1 MPEEPTE
8 EQLRTW
14 HRRFAV
20 EANNRAWTLCE
31 KPDLTSEE
39 RSELLDAAH
48 AASHHWQKVGTEAQV
63 AQAHLLLG
71 RVHAL
76 LGHGP
81 LAMQFATA
89 AFDSIASRDCATWE
103 TAFAHAILANAAATS
118 GDTQVHAKR
127 YAEAKALGEQLESAE
142 RDLFLATFTLIPEP
156 RSSRETGE
164 HAREG

>member
-8 EQLRTW
+8 DQLRTW

-31 KPDLTSEE
+31 KSDLTSEE

-48 AASHHWQKVGTEAQV
+48 AAAHHWQKIGTEALV

-81 LAMQFATA
+81 LAMKFATA
-89 AFDSIASRDCATWE
+89 AFDSITSRDCETWE
-103 TAFAHAILANAAATS
+103 AAFAHAILADAAATS
-118 GDTQVHAKR
+118 GDTRVHAKR
-127 YAEAKALGEQLESAE
+127 YAAAKALGEQLESE
-142 RDLFLATFTLIPEP
+142 EKDLFLATFTLIPEP
-156 RSSRETGE
+156 RSSGETG
-164 HAREG
+164 